1 MAENEPQHGGRT
13 IYIKYTVN
21 LTDEQKQHLEKLITS
36 GTSPARML
44 TRARILLK
52 SDQSE
57 NGPNWSYEKI
67 VDAFDVSEMLIR
79 DVRKRF
85 AEAGFEA
92 AFQRKKPDREYEH
105 SLDGEAEA
113 HLIALACSQPP
124 EGQKRWTLRLLK
136 KAMQER
142 LYVQTVSHETIRTTL
157 KKRRLSLG

>member
-1 MAENEPQHGGRT
+1 MNQ
-13 IYIKYTVN
+13 KYVVK

-52 SDQSE
+52 SDQSK
-57 NGPNWSYEKI
+57 NGPNWSYEEI
-67 VDAFDVSEMLIR
+67 VEAFDVSEMLIR

-92 AFQRKKPDREYEH
+92 ALQRKKPDREYEH

-136 KAMQER
+136 RAMQER
-142 LYVQTVSHETIRTTL
+142 MYVQTVSHETIRTTL

>member
-1 MAENEPQHGGRT
+1 MNQK
-13 IYIKYTVN
+13 YIVK

-52 SDQSE
+52 SDQSK

-67 VDAFDVSEMLIR
+67 VEAFDVSEMLIR

-85 AEAGFEA
+85 TEAGFEA
-92 AFQRKKPDREYEH
+92 ALQRKKPDREYAH

-113 HLIALACSQPP
+113 HLVALACSQPP

-136 KAMQER
+136 RAMQER
-142 LYVQTVSHETIRTTL
+142 MYVQTVSHETIRTTL

>member
-1 MAENEPQHGGRT
+1 MNQ
-13 IYIKYTVN
+13 KYVVK

-67 VDAFDVSEMLIR
+67 VEAFDVSEMLIR

-92 AFQRKKPDREYEH
+92 AIQRKKPDREYEH

-136 KAMQER
+136 RAMQER
-142 LYVQTVSHETIRTTL
+142 MYVQTVSHETIRTTL

>member
-1 MAENEPQHGGRT
+1 MNQ
-13 IYIKYTVN
+13 KYVVK
-21 LTDEQKQHLEKLITS
+21 LTDEQKLHLEKLITS

-52 SDQSE
+52 SDQSKT
-57 NGPNWSYEKI
+57 GPNWSYEKI
-67 VDAFDVSEMLIR
+67 VEAFDVSEMLIR

-92 AFQRKKPDREYEH
+92 AIQRKKPDREYEH

-113 HLIALACSQPP
+113 HLMALACSQPP

-136 KAMQER
+136 RAMQER
-142 LYVQTVSHETIRTTL
+142 MYVQTVSHETIRTTL

>member
-1 MAENEPQHGGRT
+1 MNQ
-13 IYIKYTVN
+13 KYVVK
-21 LTDEQKQHLEKLITS
+21 LADEQKQHLEKLITS

-67 VDAFDVSEMLIR
+67 AEAFDVSEMLIR

-92 AFQRKKPDREYEH
+92 ALQRKKPDREYEH

-136 KAMQER
+136 RAMQER
-142 LYVQTVSHETIRTTL
+142 MYVQTVSHETIRTTL